1 MSNRFEKAALV
12 RGEARSAEVAR
23 KVKEAM
29 DAIMAE
35 MKANGGIYPHNG
47 GAVSKNEVARRA
59 GISETTLFTDKQKEL
74 GQQVTLW
81 LDALKKKETIGRQ
94 RVRRTFAERA
104 EDWKKRHDDLE
115 NSHIK
120 TELDLLHAQAE
131 RDEAVAE
138 AKRLRD
144 EKAALLEQ
152 LRLAGRSKVTPISKR
167 KN

>member
-12 RGEARSAEVAR
+12 RGEARSSEVAR

-29 DAIMAE
+29 ETIMAE
-35 MKANGGIYPHNG
+35 MKANGGIYPANG

-59 GISETTLFTDKQKEL
+59 GISETTLFSPKQKEL

-94 RVRRTFAERA
+94 RVRRTFVERA
-104 EDWKKRHDDLE
+104 EDWKSRYLALQ

-120 TELDLLHAQAE
+120 TELDLQQAHAE
-131 RDEAVAE
+131 RDEAVEE
-138 AKRLRD
+138 AQRLRD

-152 LRLAGRSKVTPISKR
+152 LRLAGRSKVTSILKR

>member
-12 RGEARSAEVAR
+12 RGAARSADVER
-23 KVKEAM
+23 KVKESM

-35 MKANGGIYPHNG
+35 IKANGGIYPANG

-59 GISETTLFTDKQKEL
+59 GISLTTLFSAKQKEL

-94 RVRRTFAERA
+94 RVRRTFVERA
-104 EDWKKRHDDLE
+104 EDWKSRYLALQD
-115 NSHIK
+115 SHIK
-120 TELDLLHAQAE
+120 TELDLQFAQAE

-138 AKRLRD
+138 VQHLRD

-152 LRLAGRSKVTPISKR
+152 LRLAGRSKVTPITKR

>member
-12 RGEARSAEVAR
+12 RGEARSADVER

-35 MKANGGIYPHNG
+35 IKSNGGIYPANG

-59 GISETTLFTDKQKEL
+59 GISLTTLFSAKQKEL

-81 LDALKKKETIGRQ
+81 LDALKKKETIGCQ
-94 RVRRTFAERA
+94 RVRRSFVERA
-104 EDWKKRHDDLE
+104 EDWKSRYLALQD
-115 NSHIK
+115 SHVK
-120 TELDLLHAQAE
+120 TELDLQFAHAE

-138 AKRLRD
+138 AQRLRD

-152 LRLAGRSKVTPISKR
+152 LRLAGRSKVTPIPKR

>member
-12 RGEARSAEVAR
+12 RGEARSSEVAR
-23 KVKEAM
+23 KVNEAM
-29 DAIMAE
+29 ETIMAE
-35 MKANGGIYPHNG
+35 MKANGGIYPANG

-59 GISETTLFTDKQKEL
+59 GISLTTLFSPKQKEL
-74 GQQVTLW
+74 GKHVTLW
-81 LDALKKKETIGRQ
+81 LDALQKKETIGRQ

-104 EDWKKRHDDLE
+104 EDWKKRHDDLQ

-120 TELDLLHAQAE
+120 TELDLQEAQAE

-138 AKRLRD
+138 AQRLRD

-152 LRLAGRSKVTPISKR
+152 LRLAGRSKVTPIPKR

>member
-12 RGEARSAEVAR
+12 RGEARSADVAR
-23 KVKEAM
+23 KVKGAM

-35 MKANGGIYPHNG
+35 MKANGGIYPSNG

-59 GISETTLFTDKQKEL
+59 DISLTTLFSPKQKEL
-74 GQQVTLW
+74 GQQVSLW

-104 EDWKKRHDDLE
+104 EDWKSRYLALQD
-115 NSHIK
+115 SHIK
-120 TELDLLHAQAE
+120 TELDLQLAQAE
-131 RDEAVAE
+131 RDEAIAE
-138 AKRLRD
+138 AHRLRD

-152 LRLAGRSKVTPISKR
+152 LRLAGRSKVTPIPKR
-167 KN
+167 KK

>member
-1 MSNRFEKAALV
+1 
-12 RGEARSAEVAR
+12 
-23 KVKEAM
+23 M

-94 RVRRTFAERA
+94 RVRRTFVERA
-104 EDWKKRHDDLE
+104 EDWKKRHDDLQD
-115 NSHIK
+115 SHIK
-120 TELDLLHAQAE
+120 TELDLLLAQAE

-138 AKRLRD
+138 AQRLRN

-152 LRLAGRSKVTPISKR
+152 LRLAGRSKVTAIPRR
-167 KN
+167 KS